1 MEIYLR
7 SNVRVGFDF
16 FQKCV
21 NPNVYIGQSRPGAVV
36 ELPANTVQE
45 RDLEEADRRQYRALN

>member
-45 RDLEEADRRQYRALN
+45 RDLEEANRR